1 VVQSLST
8 LFPFTPGGA
17 GTQQGLLVYAFGK
30 TSKLSKTA
38 VLSFSVGMQFA
49 VTALN
54 VVLGFA
60 AILLMLRTLRWRD
73 VVVGDEE
80 KAYAR
85 RA

>member
-1 VVQSLST
+1 M
-8 LFPFTPGGA
+8 FR
-17 GTQQGLLVYAFGK
+17 K

-49 VTALN
+49 ATVLN

>member
-1 VVQSLST
+1 
-8 LFPFTPGGA
+8 
-17 GTQQGLLVYAFGK
+17 
-30 TSKLSKTA
+30 

-54 VVLGFA
+54 VLLGFA